1 MMTDLTVGYV
11 QSKMIRL
18 PLNLNKDWNNTI
30 NSFETINE
38 TIQFIET
45 DDRSTKDEIYRLRFI
60 LKINQEGVE

>member
-45 DDRSTKDEIYRLRFI
+45 DDRSTKDEIYRLRLI